1 MIMGRI
7 MAIDYGGK
15 RTGIAVTD
23 PLQIIAQPLTT
34 VDTKNLFDFLKEYLE
49 KEKVDEIVIGYPM
62 HLDGTDADIT
72 EEIKEFAK
80 KIVEKFNIKIDFLDE
95 RYTSKRAVQTMVQG
109 GFKKKD
115 RRKKEN
121 IDKIA
126 AAIILQDYLETKN

>member
-1 MIMGRI
+1 MGRI

-34 VDTKNLFDFLKEYLE
+34 IETKNLTDFLKNYLE
-49 KEKVDEIVIGYPM
+49 KEQVDEIVIGYPM
-62 HLDGTDADIT
+62 HLDGTDADIVG
-72 EEIKEFAK
+72 EIKDFAK
-80 KIVEKFNIKIDFLDE
+80 KITEKFNVKIEFFDE

>member
-1 MIMGRI
+1 MGRI

>member
-1 MIMGRI
+1 

>member
-1 MIMGRI
+1 

-34 VDTKNLFDFLKEYLE
+34 VNTKNLFDFLKEYLE

>member
-1 MIMGRI
+1 

-34 VDTKNLFDFLKEYLE
+34 IETKNLTDFLKNYLE
-49 KEKVDEIVIGYPM
+49 KEHVDEIVIGYPM
-62 HLDGTDADIT
+62 HLDGTDADIVG
-72 EEIKEFAK
+72 EIKDFAK
-80 KIVEKFNIKIDFLDE
+80 KITEKFNVKIEFFDE

>member
-1 MIMGRI
+1 

-34 VDTKNLFDFLKEYLE
+34 IETKNLTDFLKNYLE
-49 KEKVDEIVIGYPM
+49 KEQVDEIVIGYPM
-62 HLDGTDADIT
+62 HLDGTDADIVG
-72 EEIKEFAK
+72 EIKDFAK
-80 KIVEKFNIKIDFLDE
+80 KITEKFNVKIEFFDE